1 MHTVEAF
8 SSLTSNRFD
17 MAPLCH
23 VTPPPEPCLA
33 AGSDVWVAFRAPAA

>member
-1 MHTVEAF
+1 MHTVEVL

-23 VTPPPEPCLA
+23 VLPEPGLA
-33 AGSDVWVAFRAPAA
+33 AGSDDGRAFRAPEA